1 MGEIDW
7 NTELRKIERE
17 YNGLPPEPSPAQQ
30 KMKRELEKAAA
41 ERKAQRRR
49 QLGVYVRLV
58 PVLALSAALL
68 VWPYPSRCGTPLFG
82 FLGAIGATVIAGLW
96 LVVLT
101 WKWRMPITHAL
112 AMAIVAWGAVVAA
125 REVLPRVGYARPD
138 AARPPGFRC
147 VATAAAT
154 K

>member
-30 KMKRELEKAAA
+30 KMKRELEKAAV
-41 ERKAQRRR
+41 ERKAQRRG

-68 VWPYPSRCGTPLFG
+68 VWPYPSRCGTQLFA
-82 FLGAIGATVIAGLW
+82 FLGAIGATAIAGLW

-101 WKWRMPITHAL
+101 WRWRMPVTHAL
-112 AMAIVAWGAVVAA
+112 AMAIVAWGALIAG
-125 REVLPRVGYARPD
+125 REVLPRVGYAKADP
-138 AARPPGFRC
+138 ARAPGFRC
-147 VATAAAT
+147 VATAVVT